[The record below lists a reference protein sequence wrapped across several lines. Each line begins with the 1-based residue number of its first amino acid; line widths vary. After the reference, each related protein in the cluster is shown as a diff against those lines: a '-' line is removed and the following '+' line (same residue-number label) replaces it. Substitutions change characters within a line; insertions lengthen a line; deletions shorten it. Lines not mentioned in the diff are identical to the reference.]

1 MARIKLD
8 LPENFHFSTEIQ
20 VRISDIN
27 YGGHLGHDSILT
39 LTHEARV
46 RFLNKYGFSEM
57 NIDGV
62 GLIISDAAL
71 VYKSESFYG
80 ETLRIEIAVLD
91 FSQYGCDFI
100 YKITE
105 KESGREVARAK
116 TGIVFFDYEKRKVAP
131 VPEKFKQNFII
142 LSSDF

>member
-8 LPENFHFSTEIQ
+8 MPENFHFSTEIK

-46 RFLNKYGFSEM
+46 RFLNKYGFSEI

-80 ETLRIEIAVLD
+80 ETLIIEIAVID

-105 KESGREVARAK
+105 KGSGREVARAK
-116 TGIVFFDYEKRKVAP
+116 TGIVFFDYGKRKVAP
-131 VPEKFKQNFII
+131 VPEKFKQNFI
-142 LSSDF
+142 

>member
-27 YGGHLGHDSILT
+27 YGGHLGHDSILS
-39 LTHEARV
+39 LTHEARI

-105 KESGREVARAK
+105 KESVREIARAK

-131 VPEKFKQNFII
+131 VPEKFKSKFI
-142 LSSDF
+142 